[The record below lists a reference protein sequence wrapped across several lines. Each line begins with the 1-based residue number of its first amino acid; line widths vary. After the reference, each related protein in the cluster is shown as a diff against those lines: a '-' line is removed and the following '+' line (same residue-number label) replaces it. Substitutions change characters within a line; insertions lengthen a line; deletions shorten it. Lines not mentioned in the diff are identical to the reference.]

1 MWEAGGGEGDL
12 VGLDVMTCK
21 NIRTINV
28 DGKFLLGGDN
38 WEHGRLYPDLL
49 VSSVATARLL

>member
-28 DGKFLLGGDN
+28 NRENKMEGVTCEDGDMMECIVLGYA
-38 WEHGRLYPDLL
+38 LP
-49 VSSVATARLL
+49 